1 MADYSLLISDL
12 HLSASLPSLS
22 DAFKKYCRE
31 VACNANALY
40 ILGDLSD
47 AWIGDDDDDAAAVM
61 IREELKQLVQQGTAI
76 FLMTGNRDF
85 LMGQKLAQD
94 CGLSL
99 LEDPSV
105 VTIHGQTVLLTH
117 GDSYCTD
124 DSEYMAFR
132 AQIQNPM
139 TQQMLMSKSLEERRA
154 FAAQLRSQSKSA
166 NATKVS
172 DIMDVNDTVV
182 RQAFVEKN
190 VDLMIH
196 GHTHRP
202 DTHQYAL
209 TANGVDIKAT
219 RYVLG
224 DWQPSEAGVKGWHIT
239 VNSQGIT
246 LDSFHL

>member
-1 MADYSLLISDL
+1 MADHSLLISDL
-12 HLSASLPSLS
+12 HLSASLPLLS
-22 DAFKKYCRE
+22 GAFKKYCRE
-31 VACNANALY
+31 VACNAHALY

-47 AWIGDDDDDAAAVM
+47 AWIGDDDDDATAVM
-61 IREELKQLVQQGTAI
+61 IREELKQLVEQGTAV

-99 LEDPSV
+99 LDDPSV

-139 TQQMLMSKSLEERRA
+139 TKQMLMSKSLEERRV

-182 RQAFVEKN
+182 RKAFTDHN

-202 DTHQYAL
+202 DTHEYSLAID
-209 TANGVDIKAT
+209 GVDIEGT

-224 DWQPSEAGVKGWHIT
+224 DWQPLEAGVKGWHIT
-239 VNSQGIT
+239 LGNQSIE
-246 LDSFHL
+246 LDSFYL